1 MDANEQMQMKL
12 GAHGPGA
19 AVARRV
25 QPAPTAL
32 PAVQTAT
39 EISNIDT
46 ADRLRCARGNAEE
59 LEGWAHDDLAELTKF
74 TAVISKLLSDGEAK
88 AAAAVAAAEERQA
101 RIDAFV
107 QRQAELAAE
116 RERRRAAARRE
127 GLHRSRELRE
137 QQQQLA
143 LRADQA
149 GSESEE
155 LEEVPLTS
163 TSESDMDDD
172 APDGPGGSP
181 SPSPGP
187 PIVRLRHLAPEA
199 PRARAPSAST
209 ILLQGLRREYGE
221 GGGEGL

>member
-74 TAVISKLLSDGEAK
+74 TAVIEKLLSDGEAK

-101 RIDAFV
+101 RLDAFV

-116 RERRRAAARRE
+116 RDRRRAAARRE
-127 GLHRSRELRE
+127 GLRRNRELRE
-137 QQQQLA
+137 QQRQLA

-155 LEEVPLTS
+155 LEEVTLAS
-163 TSESDMDDD
+163 TSDSDMDD

-187 PIVRLRHLAPEA
+187 PIVRLRHLPPEA
-199 PRARAPSAST
+199 PRAPSTST

-221 GGGEGL
+221 GGGEM

>member
-74 TAVISKLLSDGEAK
+74 TAVIEKLLSDGEAK

-101 RIDAFV
+101 RLDAFV

-116 RERRRAAARRE
+116 RDRRRAAARRE
-127 GLHRSRELRE
+127 GLRRNRELRE
-137 QQQQLA
+137 QQRQLA

-155 LEEVPLTS
+155 LEEVTLAS
-163 TSESDMDDD
+163 TSDSDMDD

-187 PIVRLRHLAPEA
+187 PIVRLRHLPPEA
-199 PRARAPSAST
+199 PRAPSTST
-209 ILLQGLRREYGE
+209 ILLQGLRRQYGE
-221 GGGEGL
+221 GGGEM

>member
-101 RIDAFV
+101 RIDAFA

-127 GLHRSRELRE
+127 GLRRSRELRE
-137 QQQQLA
+137 QQRQLA
-143 LRADQA
+143 VRADQA

-155 LEEVPLTS
+155 LEEEELAS
-163 TSESDMDDD
+163 TSDSDMDD

-187 PIVRLRHLAPEA
+187 PIVRLRHLTPEA
-199 PRARAPSAST
+199 DRARAPSAST

-221 GGGEGL
+221 AGGEM

>member
-74 TAVISKLLSDGEAK
+74 TAVIEKLLSDGEAK

-116 RERRRAAARRE
+116 RDRRRAAARRE
-127 GLHRSRELRE
+127 GLRRNRELRE
-137 QQQQLA
+137 QQRQLA

-155 LEEVPLTS
+155 LEEEELAS
-163 TSESDMDDD
+163 TSDSDMDD

-187 PIVRLRHLAPEA
+187 PIVRLRHLPPEA
-199 PRARAPSAST
+199 PRAPSTST

-221 GGGEGL
+221 GGGEM

>member
-74 TAVISKLLSDGEAK
+74 TAVIEKLLSDGEAK

-101 RIDAFV
+101 RLDAFV

-116 RERRRAAARRE
+116 RDRRRAAARRE
-127 GLHRSRELRE
+127 GLRRNRELRE
-137 QQQQLA
+137 QQRQLA

-155 LEEVPLTS
+155 LEEEELAS
-163 TSESDMDDD
+163 TSDSDMDD

-187 PIVRLRHLAPEA
+187 PIVRLRHLPPEA
-199 PRARAPSAST
+199 PRAPSTST

-221 GGGEGL
+221 GGGEM